1 MNVMEDS
8 YRKRMNLGQDGNALI
23 QLLIINAVLFA
34 VLKFIYVIYLMV
46 PLQPEAYMKNVFQW
60 FALPADT
67 GKLLNRPWTIL
78 TYMFADQRVFR
89 FISNMFWLWCFGYIL
104 QDLAGNKKLTPI
116 YLYGGLTGAIFFLI
130 TTNLLSNNHS
140 SQTLLLYGANPA
152 IIAIAVAVTTVAP
165 DYRIFPMIY
174 GGIPLWVLTLIYI
187 LVNFSGISYGDSGTY
202 MANLGAAGIGF
213 LYMHQVRKGRD
224 WGAWMNQFFEW
235 FHDLFNPGKKKKRK
249 SSNSEEFFYNV
260 SGTRPYK
267 KIPNITQKRIDDI
280 LDKINQQGY
289 RFLTEEEK
297 DILKRAAEE
306 EDL

>member
-1 MNVMEDS
+1 MEDS

-67 GKLLNRPWTIL
+67 AKLLNRPWTIL

-104 QDLAGNKKLTPI
+104 QDLTGNKKLTPI
-116 YLYGGLTGAIFFLI
+116 YLYGGFTGAIFFLI

-249 SSNSEEFFYNV
+249 SSNREEFFYNV